1 MIGDTAIFRNREAER
16 SRIRNHPRSGTG
28 RPSYSEAR
36 PPESENPH
44 VRRHTIVAVHADT
57 IGREPEISRRFSSRS
72 FDCETERHAYF
83 RRSEVVFVSPAEI
96 PAAPLP
102 YIAFVVRPQI
112 AQSRRSLDAPTL
124 SDRPPVSVCH
134 ARPVQASL
142 VPPVG
147 HAQKLHASDIEA
159 GIQEMHAQKVP
170 LGTTAEPMTDFG
182 L

>member
-16 SRIRNHPRSGTG
+16 SRVQNHPRSGTG

-44 VRRHTIVAVHADT
+44 GRRHTIVAVHADT

-112 AQSRRSLDAPTL
+112 TQSRRSLDAPTL

-142 VPPVG
+142 ISPVG

-170 LGTTAEPMTDFG
+170 LGTTAEPMPDFG

>member
-16 SRIRNHPRSGTG
+16 SRVQNHPRSGTG

-44 VRRHTIVAVHADT
+44 GRRHTIVAVHADT

-124 SDRPPVSVCH
+124 SDRPYPYATPAPYRLPSYRRS
-134 ARPVQASL
+134 AMPRNFT
-142 VPPVG
+142 PPTLKP
-147 HAQKLHASDIEA
+147 AYRKCTPRKCPSERQPN
-159 GIQEMHAQKVP
+159 Q
-170 LGTTAEPMTDFG
+170 
-182 L
+182 